1 MTDNEIIKAL
11 EYCVNGSAEDCDFCE
26 FHGNECRAGIVC
38 EALDLI
44 KRQKAEV
51 ESLESR
57 ISALNDT
64 NKMLMDSQE
73 IYWRNRVREF
83 AEKLKVEMCK
93 NPCYFHKPIT
103 IGIIDDLVKE
113 MTDASRNE

>member
-73 IYWRNRVREF
+73 ISLFQALRQQY
-83 AEKLKVEMCK
+83 LYHT
-93 NPCYFHKPIT
+93 PQ
-103 IGIIDDLVKE
+103 DLSN
-113 MTDASRNE
+113 T